1 MPIPI
6 PTGAA
11 DSILKSLL
19 APWLKRRELK
29 EELEQL
35 KRELRH
41 AGDVRSLSQ
50 GLVEIRKMLIADSKA
65 LDRKANREFFDKWC
79 QHSFV
84 KLGWLPGSEFWNRQN
99 IEEFLADL
107 ESVKL

>member
-19 APWLKRRELK
+19 APWLKRRETK
-29 EELEQL
+29 EELERL

-41 AGDVRSLSQ
+41 AGDVRNLSS
-50 GLVEIRKMLIADSKA
+50 GLVEIRKMLIADSRA
-65 LDRKANREFFDKWC
+65 LDQKGNRAFFDKWC
-79 QHSFV
+79 QQPFV
-84 KLGWLPGSEFWNRQN
+84 KLGWLPGGEFWNSQN
-99 IEEFLADL
+99 
-107 ESVKL
+107 